1 MSGIEQPSVVEQEQA
16 REALRA
22 LRDLHPN
29 TDTDNGTVDVVV
41 AGATESLH
49 LPRAALDLIRDVLA
63 NMAVGQGV
71 TVVPAHA
78 ELTTQQA
85 AELLNVSR
93 PHVIKLL
100 DEGRIAYR
108 RVGRHRR
115 ILASSLLDYQRAQ
128 LTEARRAA
136 VDLTAL
142 SEDLGLY

>member
-1 MSGIEQPSVVEQEQA
+1 MSEIEQPSVIEREQA
-16 REALRA
+16 RQALRA

-29 TDTDNGTVDVVV
+29 TDTDTVDVVV

-49 LPRAALDLIRDVLA
+49 LPRAALDLFRDILT
-63 NMAVGQGV
+63 NMAAGQGV
-71 TVVPAHA
+71 TVVPTHA

-115 ILASSLLDYQRAQ
+115 IMASSLLDYQRGQ
-128 LTEARRAA
+128 LAEARRAA
-136 VDLTAL
+136 ADLTAL